1 MGGVGLIYVTK
12 RIKQQILQESER
24 CYPNECCGIL
34 FGRLGENSEKY
45 VESILPVDNSFD
57 EKEAFH
63 RFLITPEIM
72 RKAELEARKRK
83 IDIVGF
89 YHSHPNKPAIA
100 SEYDRAHALPV
111 YSYIIT
117 SVTVGIAMDIKSYEL
132 VLDEELPVFKKEEV
146 VVLENR

>member
-1 MGGVGLIYVTK
+1 MIYFTK
-12 RIKQQILQESER
+12 EIKQQILKESER

-34 FGRLGENSEKY
+34 FGRLGENSDKH
-45 VESILPVDNSFD
+45 VESISPVDNSSD
-57 EKEAFH
+57 EEEAFH

-117 SVTVGIAMDIKSYEL
+117 SVTLGIAIDIKSYEL
-132 VLDEELPVFKKEEV
+132 SLEGEVPVFEDELIV
-146 VVLENR
+146 IENKHNF